1 MKGAFTGK
9 VFFVGAGPG
18 DPSLLTIK
26 AAGILRHA
34 DIILVDRLVNEAIIK
49 EHANPAAVI
58 VAVGKQGGSMASKPQ
73 YEINTLLVKAAK
85 RYGKVVR
92 LKGGD
97 VSVFSNILDELEALK
112 NAGIQYEIIPG
123 ISAAS
128 GAAAYAGIP
137 LTARE
142 HSTGVRILT
151 YYQTAAI
158 SVDAWKDMARFED
171 TLVFYMSG
179 NTIHNIVYKLIEAG
193 AEPNI
198 PFAVIEQATTPHQ
211 HVQLFTLED
220 FLLKNYETGFTS
232 PSLVIMGKVA
242 NLHKQF
248 AWLPNS
254 ADRTP
259 YFTQLQSHTDI
270 TALLNVYQTE
280 HNVSRP

>member
-1 MKGAFTGK
+1 MKGEIKGK
-9 VFFVGAGPG
+9 VFFIGAGPG

-26 AAGILRHA
+26 AAEVLRFA
-34 DIILVDRLVNEAIIK
+34 DVVLTDRLVNEAIISK
-49 EHANPAAVI
+49 YVNPAAI
-58 VAVGKQGGSMASKPQ
+58 IIPVGKQGGSSASKPQ
-73 YEINTLLVKAAK
+73 DEINTLLYKMAK
-85 RYGKVVR
+85 RYNTVVR

-97 VSVFSNILDELEALK
+97 VSVFSNILDELETLRSA
-112 NAGIQYEIIPG
+112 NIQYEIVPG

-158 SVDAWKDMARFED
+158 SSEAWKDLARFED

-179 NTIHNIVYKLIEAG
+179 NSLHNIVYKLIEAG
-193 AEPNI
+193 ADPNI
-198 PFAVIEQATTPHQ
+198 PFAVIEQATTSHQ
-211 HVQLFTLED
+211 YIQTFTLED
-220 FLLKNYETGFTS
+220 YLLKNYETTFAS

-242 NLHKQF
+242 ALHSRY

-254 ADRTP
+254 NDRSP
-259 YFTQLQSHTDI
+259 FFTQLQSHTDI
-270 TALLNVYQTE
+270 TALLNDYQNQA
-280 HNVSRP
+280 NVSRS

>member
-1 MKGAFTGK
+1 MKDALPGK

-26 AAGILRHA
+26 AADILRTA
-34 DIILVDRLVNEAIIK
+34 DIILVDRLVNEAII
-49 EHANPAAVI
+49 HTYANPKAIV
-58 VAVGKQGGSMASKPQ
+58 VAVGKQGGSAASKPQ
-73 YEINTLLVKAAK
+73 EEINKLLVKMA
-85 RYGKVVR
+85 RSYSKVVR

-97 VSVFSNILDELEALK
+97 VSIFSNILDELETVAAH
-112 NAGIQYEIIPG
+112 NISYEIVPG

-158 SVDAWKDMARFED
+158 SSEAWKDMARFED

-179 NTIHNIVYKLIEAG
+179 KAIHNIVYKLLEAG
-193 AEPNI
+193 ADANI
-198 PFAVIEQATTPHQ
+198 PFAVVEQATTPHQ

-220 FLLKNYETGFTS
+220 FLLQNYDTSFTG
-232 PSLVIMGKVA
+232 PSLVIMGKVT
-242 NLHKQF
+242 NLYRQF

-254 ADRTP
+254 ANRSP
-259 YFTQLQSHTDI
+259 YFKPLQGHIDV
-270 TALLNVYQTE
+270 TALLNTYQNQG
-280 HNVSRP
+280 NVS

>member
-1 MKGAFTGK
+1 MKYVLPGK

-26 AAGILRHA
+26 AANILRKA
-34 DIILVDRLVNEAIIK
+34 DIILVDRLVNK
-49 EHANPAAVI
+49 EILEEYANPAAEI

-73 YEINTLLVKAAK
+73 YQINELIVKAAK
-85 RYGKVVR
+85 RYTNVVR

-97 VSVFSNILDELEALK
+97 VSVFSNILDELETVKAT
-112 NAGIQYEIIPG
+112 GIPYEIIPG
-123 ISAAS
+123 ISAVT

-142 HSTGVRILT
+142 HSTGVRMLT

-158 SVDAWKDMARFED
+158 SNEAWKDMARFDD

-179 NTIHNIVYKLIEAG
+179 STLHNIVFKLMEAG

-211 HVQLFTLED
+211 HVLMFTLED
-220 FLLKNYETGFTS
+220 FLLSNYESTFAS

-242 NLHKQF
+242 NLHNRF

-254 ADRTP
+254 SNRQP
-259 YFTQLQSHTDI
+259 YFTPLQHHSDI
-270 TALLNVYQTE
+270 NALLNELQTQR
-280 HNVSRP
+280 NVSR